1 MASIEELVAE
11 LNGQLAAMA
20 LPSTEGPK
28 HFVLKIGR
36 DKNGWFYALFDD
48 PRQTSTVP
56 MSIEELLAL
65 EQQDTVLTSVHLS
78 DDPTYGFEL
87 TRCSREDLV
96 EKLAPFIAA
105 RTQPSTS
112 LWVNGHREVILAA
125 VDMFRAPFAFGDLFI
140 GYEGQESDDFLVT
153 QLQNNPGIRHLRLMS
168 PWPQSEALEDVLFK
182 HLTSGV
188 LEVFSMERLQRHDRS
203 SMRFTYGMFR
213 QVFGAWSSAETD
225 KAFKFE
231 GPGGGLSGVT
241 VEDVLSMPYPEEMAR
256 VEDNM
261 TSFFVNMIV
270 VAWTKP
276 NGWHLEFRLNCS
288 DDDVTLSSS
297 GCPRRLPTACPQF
310 SWFF

>member
-65 EQQDTVLTSVHLS
+65 EQSDTVLTSVHLS
-78 DDPTYGFEL
+78 DDPTFGLEL

-105 RTQPSTS
+105 RTQPCTS
-112 LWVNGHREVILAA
+112 LWVNGPREVVLAA
-125 VDMFRAPFAFGDLFI
+125 VDMFRAPFTFGDLFI
-140 GYEGQESDDFLVT
+140 GYEGQESDDFLVA
-153 QLQNNPGIRHLRLMS
+153 QLQTNPGIRHLRLMS
-168 PWPQSEALEDVLFK
+168 PWPHSEALEDVLFK

-188 LEVFSMERLQRHDRS
+188 LEVFSMERLQRYDRS

-213 QVFGAWSSAETD
+213 QVFDAWSTAETD

-231 GPGGGLSGVT
+231 GPGGGLTGVT
-241 VEDVLSMPYPEEMAR
+241 VRDVMYMSYPEEMIR
-256 VEDNM
+256 TEDNL
-261 TSFFVNMIV
+261 TSCYVDMFIV
-270 VAWTKP
+270 TWFKP
-276 NGWHLEFRLNCS
+276 SGWNLEYRFNCA
-288 DDDVTLSSS
+288 DDDVTVSSS
-297 GCPRRLPTACPQF
+297 QNPRRRECPQF
-310 SWFF
+310 SWLF